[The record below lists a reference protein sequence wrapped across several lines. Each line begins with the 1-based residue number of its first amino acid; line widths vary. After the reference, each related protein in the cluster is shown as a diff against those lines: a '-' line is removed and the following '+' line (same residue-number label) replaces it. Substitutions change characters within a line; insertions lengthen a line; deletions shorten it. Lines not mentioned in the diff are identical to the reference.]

1 MEIRRGEIEYD
12 ELIEYSDMLFNYIKS
27 NFKTLELQES
37 PDKTIIKDLI
47 LSIRQR
53 DI

>member
-1 MEIRRGEIEYD
+1 MIDLKDFEYD

-37 PDKTIIKDLI
+37 PDKTVIKDLI
-47 LSIRQR
+47 ILIRQR